1 MASLP
6 ISSFSTESD
15 LSLIS
20 GLAGFK
26 TGTPN
31 TNVRISGSEIIAS
44 VSNSILPIDISSG
57 AGEVT
62 GVLSA
67 SNGGTGVGGLT
78 EGNIVVGEGSGSALS
93 TITSK
98 GKGNL
103 VVGRTVGVDDST
115 GVIPVGTNGQVLTA
129 DSSVTEYGVKW
140 ADAPT
145 SLPVSNSN
153 GVVQFTSDENTG
165 IRFLGSG
172 GTTVSFTAAS
182 KLVTFTGAPAPTIT
196 RLPDTPDQDI
206 YNDGNIYVKLND
218 SNVDDIQAQ
227 VLTDPSS
234 GFVTF
239 TWESSYGTP
248 NNGGI
253 ALDTTTGT
261 PSTLNGNFGNYQIM
275 RLNVFAQSDSTYP
288 YYEFTFTK
296 GAGATDFITKVNKYT

>member
-31 TNVRISGSEIIAS
+31 TNVRISGNEIITA
-44 VSNSILPIDISSG
+44 VSNSILPIDISGG

-78 EGNIVVGEGSGSALS
+78 EGNIVVGEGVGSALS
-93 TITSK
+93 TIVTK
-98 GKGNL
+98 GKGKL

-115 GVIPVGTNGQVLTA
+115 GVIPVGTDGQVLTA
-129 DSSVTEYGVKW
+129 NSAITEYGVEW
-140 ADAPT
+140 ADAP
-145 SLPVSNSN
+145 
-153 GVVQFTSDENTG
+153 
-165 IRFLGSG
+165 
-172 GTTVSFTAAS
+172 
-182 KLVTFTGAPAPTIT
+182 PAPTII

-206 YNDGNIYVKLND
+206 YNDGNIYIKLND
-218 SNVDDIQAQ
+218 SNVDDIQAE

-234 GFVTF
+234 GDVTF
-239 TWESSYGTP
+239 TWEASYGTP
-248 NNGGI
+248 NNGGT
-253 ALDTTTGT
+253 ALSTSSV
-261 PSTLNGNFGNYQIM
+261 PPLITLNGNFGNYQIM
-275 RLNVFAQSDSTYP
+275 KLIVFAQSDSTYP
-288 YYEFTFTK
+288 YYEFVFTK
-296 GAGATDFITKVNKYT
+296 GAGATDFITKVTKYT